1 MKDKMCDNC
10 GEAPAVVHLQE
21 IENDV
26 VKHIDLC
33 RRCAE
38 ERGYQSSGSSSTL
51 QDLAEKL
58 VTLAQDV
65 SGEPE
70 ARGIRCGSCGL
81 LYSDFSK
88 TGRMGCPGCY
98 DAFAAQLKTLL
109 RKTHGATRHVGR
121 RPGETE
127 DLREERR
134 ELRRLR
140 AELSRAIRHEEYE
153 SAAALRDKI
162 KELQTSV
169 RGPSSSEAP

>member
-1 MKDKMCDNC
+1 MSDTKMCDRC
-10 GEAPAVVHLQE
+10 GEAPAKVHLQE

-26 VKHIDLC
+26 VKHVALC
-33 RRCAE
+33 ARCAE
-38 ERGYQSSGSSSTL
+38 EQGYASPGSSSTL

-88 TGRMGCPGCY
+88 TGRMGCPACY
-98 DAFAAQLKTLL
+98 EAFAGQLKTLL
-109 RKTHGATRHVGR
+109 RKTHGSTRHVGR

-127 DLREERR
+127 ELREERR

-140 AELSRAIRHEEYE
+140 AELARAIRREEYE
-153 SAAALRDKI
+153 SAAALRDRI
-162 KELQTSV
+162 HELQTSV
-169 RGPSSSEAP
+169 RGPGTEAS